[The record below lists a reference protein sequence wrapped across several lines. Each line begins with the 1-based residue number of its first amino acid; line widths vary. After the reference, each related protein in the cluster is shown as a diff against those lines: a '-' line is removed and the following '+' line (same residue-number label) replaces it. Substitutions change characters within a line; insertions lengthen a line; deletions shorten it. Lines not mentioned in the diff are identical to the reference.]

1 MSLLRWGQEDDN
13 KDQQD
18 PFGLSPI
25 KTVQS
30 VQSAWQPTQDNAAT
44 PQSDSSMPQD
54 NNYLLSEQKAQID
67 TQIQQR
73 RDAEA
78 AAAAAAAAEA
88 ERVARETEAARNAQ
102 QQQPKPKTK
111 YTNPNNKKDEGFW
124 GFVKD
129 MGSGIQQGAVNFGDV
144 AGQAGATLN
153 YINPFNTKTEQ
164 QKNADLL
171 AYDASRRK
179 FLDENKD
186 FSGNS
191 FTGTRDVEGAVTRIN
206 NGSANL
212 QDYMALAGK
221 GLQTGIDATG
231 LLNPARAATTGL
243 PSVARYVLRDM
254 GFFGGLQGVATT
266 ANTYGQ
272 TGDLGKSLEAG
283 AKDALIGGVLQGSLD
298 VAGHGVHHVAN
309 RTLNSL
315 RRPEKAIE
323 NAIDEAGAGAQ
334 NAERT
339 KALNENGLPE
349 DGNVSFQDKQQPV
362 DGNQSQL
369 ETSIRNEQLFPA
381 GDTMV
386 NTTPVA
392 DGVVMTPV
400 EKQPSQMDNL
410 TPVQTPET
418 AQAAQVTPVAEG
430 TVQAPS
436 EVVPT
441 NSPNTPVIKSEQ
453 IRQLQDKKA
462 GASQAEDAA
471 INQRLQELQNIPRG
485 DRTEA
490 QSSELNNII
499 LDGFSKVRKQLGSD
513 EDFYNNFLLQEA
525 NKPTRSA
532 DLALEIIGKVEND
545 GMSVED
551 ALNDSL
557 LRDAPKTSIET
568 AHDSYDSLSGMIRE
582 LEKSSN
588 QPGLWKAVQGQMK
601 GMNLEERVQY
611 LNGAWKKMRDEG
623 TLAKDFVNKE
633 NGYTPETQPSQ
644 KTIPEGGVTPATSEN
659 SPQLDSGNLP
669 PGMGDGGNGPNP
681 ESGKPK
687 KEVTPEQQQTNDFAK
702 RVFSNTD
709 LHKDMKNRLAKA
721 LGLEKE
727 GESTIDSILADSNLS
742 EKDKKVIQEKF
753 NKLDKA
759 ANDYNDIMKSQRKG
773 FVQDG
778 INGLD
783 EESAKQANK
792 LIDTYGRIERD
803 LNGHIRQ
810 IQGRKSIGNRV
821 ANVAENLTGARN
833 ANLLTSVGGIERNL
847 TQELGANIIDGLMHP
862 VKYVKNSPRMA
873 TETFRAAKRAAREF
887 TVAPKTVSEAFPWAI
902 GNVYR
907 TLMSPVTGIANVRK
921 GIARETLAESLLRA
935 EGYNPSR
942 SEIKKFAG
950 SMGADSEVVA
960 NNLMGILNGMTSHTK
975 GIEVMKAYQ
984 EFIHT
989 GSAAAKERFL
999 ANTEHASNIAA
1010 KLTQVASKADAKPQ
1024 ERIAIAL
1031 TNVVMP
1037 FVNTAT
1043 NLAKTSG
1050 TYWANPMARAVN
1062 DEVLAAVRKNPENIL
1077 TTLKALG
1084 VKGGVMAGV
1093 YGLYAS
1099 GVISYNNGD
1108 EVDKP
1113 KGISIDRGDGKY
1125 FPVRGTPIELPIA
1138 GIVLAGEIAKDVAD
1152 NNVRPLNYYGEII
1165 GGSLPYIDS
1174 TNNIIAATA
1183 SGVNSYL
1190 NGNGTNDTGDN
1201 GYALKSYGV
1210 NMAKSFVPLS
1220 NNGVIP
1226 AVNGWQGKSTNAKST
1241 YDKDIPTW
1249 FGNQMK
1255 NSYPFLDRNSLPDSR
1270 DAAGRVRTVDQQ
1282 GGFTINKTMN
1292 DKNTIKYN
1300 DTIDSMVKYARNAG
1314 IGDGTDK
1321 MFNSFDTGK
1330 NNNFKSIQDTIS
1342 FLDAPEVNGKK
1353 MPDNSKKLEPNAKL
1367 SGLSQQ
1373 IYNGFF
1379 GNSGSELLSLDGKN
1393 LYSDV
1398 SVPGKYG
1405 GKNTRLPI
1413 SMESI
1418 KNAIAQT
1425 DLPEDQRNRLYEIG
1439 QQKDGLYERRKAGE
1453 ITYDQEQA
1461 MRAEIAQQEQSL
1473 LQNSKSYQ
1481 KLMGLMTELD
1491 NNGFFS
1497 EGGMGSTRSGQTYL
1511 WNSLNSLLG
1520 SKGATPATNYP
1531 DTSKSGYG
1539 NGGGKGKRASEKP
1552 GDRGD
1557 LGVKWTPVKARAMD
1571 NVSLRKY
1578 TPVKVSVKL
1587 GNEVRRNKTQ
1597 NYSDRSF

>member
-144 AGQAGATLN
+144 VGQAGATLN

-243 PSVARYVLRDM
+243 PSVARYALRDM

-272 TGDLGKSLEAG
+272 TGDLGQSLEAG
-283 AKDALIGGVLQGSLD
+283 AKDALIGGVLQGGLD
-298 VAGHGVHHVAN
+298 VAGQGVHHVAN

-369 ETSIRNEQLFPA
+369 ETAIRNEQLFPA

-400 EKQPSQMDNL
+400 EKQPSQVDNL
-410 TPVQTPET
+410 TPVKAPET
-418 AQAAQVTPVAEG
+418 AQPAQVTPVAEG

-441 NSPNTPVIKSEQ
+441 NDPKTPIVKSEQ
-453 IRQLQDKKA
+453 VRQLQDKKA

-471 INQRLQELQNIPRG
+471 INQKVQELTNE
-485 DRTEA
+485 T
-490 QSSELNNII
+490 
-499 LDGFSKVRKQLGSD
+499 
-513 EDFYNNFLLQEA
+513 
-525 NKPTRSA
+525 
-532 DLALEIIGKVEND
+532 
-545 GMSVED
+545 
-551 ALNDSL
+551 
-557 LRDAPKTSIET
+557 PKTQEQIDAEQQ
-568 AHDSYDSLSGMIRE
+568 R
-582 LEKSSN
+582 
-588 QPGLWKAVQGQMK
+588 Q
-601 GMNLEERVQY
+601 
-611 LNGAWKKMRDEG
+611 
-623 TLAKDFVNKE
+623 
-633 NGYTPETQPSQ
+633 
-644 KTIPEGGVTPATSEN
+644 
-659 SPQLDSGNLP
+659 QLDDIVSGREVAYKADQQPDGVSTIEGASPDPGNLP
-669 PGMGDGGNGPNP
+669 PGMGGGDAPDAVP
-681 ESGKPK
+681 GKPK

-742 EKDKKVIQEKF
+742 EKDKKVIKEKF
-753 NKLDKA
+753 DKLDKA
-759 ANDYNDIMKSQRKG
+759 ANDYNAIMKSQRKG

-783 EESAKQANK
+783 EVSAKQANK

-803 LNGHIRQ
+803 LNGHIRK
-810 IQGRKSIGNRV
+810 IQGKKSVGNRV

-833 ANLLTSVGGIERNL
+833 ANLLTSVGGVERNL

-862 VKYVKNSPRMA
+862 VKYVKNAPRMA
-873 TETFRAAKRAAREF
+873 TETLRAAKRAAREF
-887 TVAPKTVSEAFPWAI
+887 TVAPKTVSEALPWAI
-902 GNVYR
+902 GNTYR
-907 TLMSPVTGIANVRK
+907 TIMSPVTGIANVRK
-921 GIARETLAESLLRA
+921 GIARDTLAESLLRA

-1010 KLTQVASKADAKPQ
+1010 KLTQVASKADAKPGQ
-1024 ERIAIAL
+1024 RIAIAL

-1062 DEVLAAVRKNPENIL
+1062 DEVLAAVRKNPENL
-1077 TTLKALG
+1077 LMTLKAAS

-1093 YGLYAS
+1093 YGLYAA

-1113 KGISIDRGDGKY
+1113 KGISIDMGDGKY

-1138 GIVLAGEIAKDVAD
+1138 GIVLAGEIANDVAD
-1152 NNVRPLNYYGEII
+1152 GNVRPFNYYGEIV

-1226 AVNGWQGKSTNAKST
+1226 AANGWQGKSTNAKST
-1241 YDKDIPTW
+1241 YSKDLPTW
-1249 FGNQMK
+1249 FGQSIRSAYDPAFRDN
-1255 NSYPFLDRNSLPDSR
+1255 LPDSR

-1282 GGFTINKTMN
+1282 GGFTINKKIN
-1292 DKNTIKYN
+1292 DKNTAEYN
-1300 DTIDSMVKYARNAG
+1300 DTIDSMVEYARKAG

-1321 MFNSFDTGK
+1321 MFNTFDTGK
-1330 NNNFKSIQDTIS
+1330 NNNFKSIQDTIN
-1342 FLDAPEVNGKK
+1342 FLDAPDVNGKK
-1353 MPDNSKKLEPNAKL
+1353 MPDNSKKLEKNAKL
-1367 SGLSQQ
+1367 AGLSQQ

-1379 GNSGSELLSLDGKN
+1379 GDSGSELLSLDGKN

-1425 DLPEDQRNRLYEIG
+1425 DLPEDQRNTLYEIG

-1461 MRAEIAQQEQSL
+1461 MRAEIGKQEQDI
-1473 LQNSKSYQ
+1473 LQGSKSYQ